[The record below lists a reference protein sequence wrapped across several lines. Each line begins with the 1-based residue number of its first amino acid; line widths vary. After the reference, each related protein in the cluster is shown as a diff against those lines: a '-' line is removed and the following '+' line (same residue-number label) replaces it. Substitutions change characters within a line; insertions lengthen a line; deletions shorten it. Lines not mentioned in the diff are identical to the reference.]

1 MALCKLGCSPVQMAD
16 GPSVSLRA
24 RWEGVAGGLRV
35 GRGTSSLPVRLLLF
49 PGEVPRPSVV

>member
-35 GRGTSSLPVRLLLF
+35 LLF
-49 PGEVPRPSVV
+49 PGEVPRPSVA